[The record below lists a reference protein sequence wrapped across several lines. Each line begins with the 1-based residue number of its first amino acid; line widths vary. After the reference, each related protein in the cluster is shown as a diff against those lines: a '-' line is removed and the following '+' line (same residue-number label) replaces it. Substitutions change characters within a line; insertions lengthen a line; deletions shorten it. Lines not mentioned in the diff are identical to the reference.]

1 VRAFA
6 VHGVRTDVMPQG
18 AEAQL
23 EEFVAAPDLRLLA
36 LVHGGDMPGDADTVV
51 REARHAARIAFENL
65 RMDTL
70 PSPPIFEIGNEPTA
84 GSKRRRWPPET
95 FGKAVAAAARVVW
108 EIGGPE
114 TLVVSG
120 GIHNPD
126 RERQDYLRRA
136 AAFFPPPDEARFA
149 VGFHDYAPGMG
160 DPDVPHAGFRTREDQ
175 IGALQRLGWPLF
187 DTESGGHTGPREGH
201 TDAQVAQWLTRRLDQ
216 GRGWGLVGTVVYQLD
231 DGPDP
236 RHHEDCFGL
245 RRLDGSEKPSGLA
258 LRTWMRAAVSG
269 RGTSSPRSSSRPR
282 SGRARGS
289 R

>member
-1 VRAFA
+1 VRALA
-6 VHGVRTDVMPQG
+6 AHGVRTDVEPAG
-18 AEAQL
+18 AQAQL
-23 EEFVAAPDLRLLA
+23 EEFAGAPDLRLLA

-70 PSPPIFEIGNEPTA
+70 PSPPVFEIGNEPTA
-84 GSKRRRWPPET
+84 GSKRRRWPPEA
-95 FGKAVAAAARVVW
+95 FGKAVARAARAIW
-108 EIGGPE
+108 EIGGPG

-126 RERQDYLRRA
+126 RERQAWLRRA
-136 AAFFPPPDEARFA
+136 AAHFPPPDEARFA

-160 DPDVPHAGFRTREDQ
+160 DPDVPHVGFATRDEQ
-175 IGALQRLGWPLF
+175 VGRLQALGWPLF

-201 TDAQVAQWLTRRLDQ
+201 TEAQVARWLTRRLDQ
-216 GRGWGLVGTVVYQLD
+216 GREWGLLGTVVYQLD

-236 RHHEDCFGL
+236 GNHEDCFGL
-245 RRLDGSEKPSGLA
+245 RRRDGSLKPSGLA
-258 LRTWMRAAVSG
+258 LRQWMTAAVSAP
-269 RGTSSPRSSSRPR
+269 GTSSPRSSTRPR
-282 SGRARGS
+282 TGRARGS